1 MPRARQPHRL
11 LHTRPSWASALAASA
26 AARTSDATPIVLRY
40 LAVTGARA
48 QPSWLLPTPA
58 RPNRTTR
65 LAAGP
70 RDPADLCSADA
81 ASASRPPRSLCPL
94 SPATSPQQSQAL
106 GEAPPRIPRQP
117 PRRPARERLC
127 CYESSR
133 APKLFETLRERFQK
147 ENHTDAP
154 SHTGHPSLLSSQ
166 FASRALWLSR
176 SPSSGAASR
185 ASARPAGARCR
196 GRASTAARPA
206 AR

>member
-1 MPRARQPHRL
+1 MRTRSTYFLLLLGNQPLLLSLPMPRARQPHRL
-11 LHTRPSWASALAASA
+11 PHTRPSWASALAASA

-94 SPATSPQQSQAL
+94 GPATSPQQSQAL
-106 GEAPPRIPRQP
+106 GEAGLEFHGNPHGALPWRN
-117 PRRPARERLC
+117 ARAAVPCL
-127 CYESSR
+127 
-133 APKLFETLRERFQK
+133 AP
-147 ENHTDAP
+147 
-154 SHTGHPSLLSSQ
+154 
-166 FASRALWLSR
+166 
-176 SPSSGAASR
+176 
-185 ASARPAGARCR
+185 
-196 GRASTAARPA
+196 
-206 AR
+206 